1 MHSMIPSTTK
11 TTGYRP
17 LIFSVILL
25 TLICSSS
32 AENPL
37 PDREDAL
44 SELFHKEEVT
54 IVVTDSGLGGL
65 SILAEAV
72 ERTRDWRGFR
82 KAHFIFFNALFS
94 NQGGY
99 NSLKSLEEKVS
110 IFESALTN
118 LEKNYKP
125 DLILIGCNTLSSIF
139 EDTAFSQRTK
149 IPVVG
154 IIDAGVELIAR
165 NLKTH
170 PESKIILFATQTTV
184 SQSPHKDRLIGK
196 GFLPERIICQ
206 ACPDLVDYIE
216 RGYEGDETEMLIY
229 AYVDEALQKIGNRRD
244 PLFVSLN
251 CTHYGYSLDLWRKAF
266 KDLGV
271 TPLAFLNPNS
281 KMIDFLFPV
290 KFRNRYE
297 RTETFA
303 RVVSMV
309 EIGQEKIASIGTY
322 LNTYSPETAQA
333 LTNYELRENLFEWN
347 RYVKDRRKFSSR
359 ASNE

>member
-1 MHSMIPSTTK
+1 MSLKTTK
-11 TTGYRP
+11 MKGTRRLIFP
-17 LIFSVILL
+17 LILL
-25 TLICSSS
+25 ALICSSS

-37 PDREDAL
+37 PDREDVL
-44 SELFHKEEVT
+44 SDFFHKEEVT

-72 ERTRDWRGFR
+72 ERTRDWGGFR

-99 NSLKSLEEKVS
+99 NSLKSLQEKVS
-110 IFESALTN
+110 IFESALTS
-118 LEKNYKP
+118 LEKNCKP

-139 EDTAFSQRTK
+139 EDTAFSQQSK

-184 SQSPHKDRLIGK
+184 RQSPHKDRLVGK
-196 GFLPERIICQ
+196 GFLPERILCQ
-206 ACPDLVDYIE
+206 ACPDLVDHIE
-216 RGYEGDETEMLIY
+216 RDYEGDETEMLIF
-229 AYVDEALQKIGNRRD
+229 AYVDEALQKIGPRRD
-244 PLFVSLN
+244 PLFVGLN
-251 CTHYGYSLDLWRKAF
+251 CTHYGYSIDLWRKAF
-266 KDLGV
+266 TDLGV

-281 KMIDFLFPV
+281 EMIDFLFPV

-297 RTETFA
+297 RTDTFA

-309 EIGQEKIASIGTY
+309 EIEQEKIASIGTC
-322 LNTYSPETAQA
+322 LNTFSPETAQA
-333 LTNYELRENLFEWN
+333 LTNYELRENLFEWK
-347 RYVKDRRKFSSR
+347 RYTKDRRKSSSM
-359 ASNE
+359 ASDE

>member
-1 MHSMIPSTTK
+1 
-11 TTGYRP
+11 
-17 LIFSVILL
+17 
-25 TLICSSS
+25 LICFSSIK
-32 AENPL
+32 NPL
-37 PDREDAL
+37 SGREDVL
-44 SELFHKEEVT
+44 SDFFHKEEVI

-72 ERTRDWRGFR
+72 ERTKNWRGFR

-99 NSLKSLEEKVS
+99 NSLKSLQEKVS
-110 IFESALTN
+110 IFESALRS
-118 LEKNYKP
+118 LEKNCKP

-139 EDTAFSQRTK
+139 EDTAFSQKSK

-154 IIDAGVELIAR
+154 IIEAGVELIAR
-165 NLKTH
+165 NLKAH

-184 SQSPHKDRLIGK
+184 SQNSHKERLAGK
-196 GFLPERIICQ
+196 GFLPERIIFQ

-216 RGYEGDETEMLIY
+216 RDYGGEETEMLIF
-229 AYVDEALQKIGNRRD
+229 AYVDEALRKIGTRRE

-251 CTHYGYSLDLWRKAF
+251 CTHYGYSIDLWRKAF
-266 KDLGV
+266 TDLGV

-281 KMIDFLFPV
+281 KMIDFLFPE

-322 LNTYSPETAQA
+322 LDAFSPETAQA
-333 LTNYELRENLFEWN
+333 LTNYELRENLFEWK
-347 RYVKDRRKFSSR
+347 RYVKDRRESS
-359 ASNE
+359 SLESDE